1 MTDADL
7 IWNRAAIDNG
17 GDSPEV
23 GDRALADLL
32 AAHGL
37 VMNGGV
43 FHAVECL
50 DDNEL
55 AAASNGY
62 RHFGLEAIGT
72 LFNQASETLDTGEE
86 IDEREAEFDAAY
98 LAIVADDS
106 SLAERFEN
114 RLASHPHEFAPI

>member
-7 IWNRAAIDNG
+7 IWNRAAMDNG

-37 VMNGGV
+37 IMNGGV

-50 DDNEL
+50 DDKEMS
-55 AAASNGY
+55 AASAGY
-62 RHFGLEAIGT
+62 GHFGLEAIGE
-72 LFNQASETLDTGEE
+72 LLNQASETLGSGEDD
-86 IDEREAEFDAAY
+86 DEREAEFDAAY
-98 LAIVADDS
+98 LAIVPDDS